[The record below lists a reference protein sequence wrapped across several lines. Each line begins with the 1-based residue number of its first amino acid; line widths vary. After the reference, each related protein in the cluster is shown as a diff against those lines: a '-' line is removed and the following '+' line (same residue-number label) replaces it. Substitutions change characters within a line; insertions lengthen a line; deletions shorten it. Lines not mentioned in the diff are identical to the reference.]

1 MIMDVIYSLKN
12 GLAEQTLAV
21 QVLVAA
27 VLMFLPLFV
36 LVKLGQSNL
45 KPPGATRRLP
55 PSPPSWPIVGHLPLL
70 MGKKL
75 PHQSMAELAHE
86 YGDIYFLRLGSV
98 PCIVV
103 TSPEMAK
110 VFLQS
115 LDSIWASRS
124 LRHLHAEYLSY
135 NHKGRFHDESL
146 YP

>member
-1 MIMDVIYSLKN
+1 MDVIYSLKN

-21 QVLVAA
+21 HVLVAA
-27 VLMFLPLFV
+27 ALMFLPLF
-36 LVKLGQSNL
+36 LLTKLGQSIS
-45 KPPGATRRLP
+45 KPPATRRLP

-70 MGKKL
+70 LGKKL
-75 PHQSMAELAHE
+75 PHQCMAELARE
-86 YGDIYFLRLGSV
+86 YGDIYSLRLGTV

-103 TSPEMAK
+103 TSPELAK

-135 NHKGRFHDESL
+135 NHKGSCHDELL

>member
-1 MIMDVIYSLKN
+1 MDVIYRLKN
-12 GLAEQTLAV
+12 GLEEQTLAV
-21 QVLVAA
+21 QVLLAA

-36 LVKLGQSNL
+36 LVKLGQFNFE
-45 KPPGATRRLP
+45 PPGTRRLP

-75 PHQSMAELAHE
+75 PHQSMAELARE
-86 YGDIYFLRLGSV
+86 YGDIYSLRLGCV

-124 LRHLHAEYLSY
+124 LHHLHAEYLSY
-135 NHKGRFHDESL
+135 NHKGRSHD
-146 YP
+146 